1 MGTMVVMRRG
11 TRFGATAAGAALTL
25 AMFLPSPAAAHAAYD
40 GSNPPDKGTVS
51 APPSEVWAEFTEPP
65 ADGSTLQIID
75 PCGERVDAG
84 DYRYLAYRLTV
95 SMSSDKA
102 GRYSAHWRV
111 ISDLDSHPTSGT
123 FTFTSTGGEPCPG
136 EPDEK
141 SGGGGGGGS
150 GSSGGSSGSSGNSDP
165 ATGDEGSPDAAG
177 EAAVSE
183 KTAGGNGTEKNEGS
197 RTGKGKSKNKKNRSK
212 NTGAKGASQDETE
225 ITLLAGESAQ
235 GPEEPV
241 EEMPLGWLL
250 ASFGIAGLI
259 GAAGGVVYV
268 GIVRR

>member
-1 MGTMVVMRRG
+1 MAGT
-11 TRFGATAAGAALTL
+11 ALAL
-25 AMFLPSPAAAHAAYD
+25 ALFLPSPAAAHAAYD

-65 ADGSTLQIID
+65 ADGSTLQIVD

-84 DYRYLAYRLTV
+84 DYRYFAYRLTV

-123 FTFTSTGGEPCPG
+123 FTFTSTGGESCPG
-136 EPDEK
+136 ESDEK
-141 SGGGGGGGS
+141 SGGGNGGGS
-150 GSSGGSSGSSGNSDP
+150 DPGGGSSGSSGDP
-165 ATGDEGSPDAAG
+165 APESGEGSSEGSGASPSAA
-177 EAAVSE
+177 S
-183 KTAGGNGTEKNEGS
+183 EKNETSGN
-197 RTGKGKSKNKKNRSK
+197 GKPKTKPKNKKNKSK
-212 NTGAKGASQDETE
+212 SESKSGKEPSRTDTE
-225 ITLLAGESAQ
+225 VTLLADDFAQNGEESVQ
-235 GPEEPV
+235 D
-241 EEMPLGWLL
+241 MPLGWLL

-268 GIVRR
+268 SIVRR